1 MLVCALRVLRELF
14 FFFLKRVVSYLSR
27 KQCFTYLVRT
37 CTSQLINCFHADF
50 YRDLVRESETEAG
63 LCAEMSD
70 QVFVHLTILILQ
82 RLLSHCSL
90 IFWTDVFRLK
100 KTVWERFRVGDASS
114 TSLRVRKA
122 VIQSLSHLLCGVYY
136 LLDEQK
142 SRHVESVRPSKRI
155 PTWFLSS
162 GQEQFTRVLKAF
174 AFHNDI
180 VQAGRNL
187 FLIIVG
193 RVPIRKRSTHHIIY
207 NHNSSNST
215 AKAWISSP
223 VCYVCPLVNSL

>member
-14 FFFLKRVVSYLSR
+14 FFFWSKVEWDYCVVSYLSR

-37 CTSQLINCFHADF
+37 CTSQLINYFHADF

-142 SRHVESVRPSKRI
+142 SRHVDDLANESPLD
-155 PTWFLSS
+155 FC
-162 GQEQFTRVLKAF
+162 
-174 AFHNDI
+174 H
-180 VQAGRNL
+180 QAR
-187 FLIIVG
+187 
-193 RVPIRKRSTHHIIY
+193 
-207 NHNSSNST
+207 SNS
-215 AKAWISSP
+215 P
-223 VCYVCPLVNSL
+223 VSWKHLPSTTT